1 MFLSKDR
8 FIDLFDEFYKSL
20 TPFIFLVDFDV
31 QNLFIAPLSDLE
43 NNDGILFDFKGYTN
57 TNKSVDGDMISLKR
71 YPVPLDLYRK
81 SFDLVQKDLH
91 YGDSYLLNLTFPTK
105 IETDASLLDIF
116 QGSKALYKMKF
127 YDEFVF
133 FSPEQFVCIKDG
145 KISTHPMK
153 GTKVKVSESSVY
165 ELLNDDK
172 ELAEHIT
179 IVDLMRNDL
188 SMVAKNVKVERFR
201 YLSYIKSYGKTI
213 IQTSS
218 EISGELTDGSVAEK
232 LLSLLPAGS
241 ISGAPKR
248 KTVEIIKRAEI
259 DNRGFYTGIAGVFDG
274 VKIDSCVIIRY
285 IEKKGDSLFYRS
297 GGGITVYSKL
307 EDEYREMIEKI
318 YVPCV

>member
-248 KTVEIIKRAEI
+248 KTVEIIKRAEM

>member
-81 SFDLVQKDLH
+81 SFDLVQRDLH

-274 VKIDSCVIIRY
+274 IKIDSCVIIRY

>member
-8 FIDLFDEFYKSL
+8 FIDLFDTFYKNL

-31 QNLFIAPLSDLE
+31 QNLFIAPLSSLE
-43 NNDGILFDFKGYTN
+43 DKDGILFDFRGYTN
-57 TNKSVDGDMISLKR
+57 SKGAVNDSTIYLKKEPVSL
-71 YPVPLDLYRK
+71 DSYRK
-81 SFDLVQKDLH
+81 SFDLVQKHLSD
-91 YGDSYLLNLTFPTK
+91 GDSYLLNLTFPTK
-105 IETDASLLDIF
+105 IETDVSFGEIF
-116 QGSKALYKMKF
+116 QRSKALYKMKF

-153 GTKVKVSESSVY
+153 GTKVKVSESSEY
-165 ELLNDDK
+165 ELLNDEK

-218 EISGELTDGSVAEK
+218 EISGDLTDGSVAEK
-232 LLSLLPAGS
+232 LLNLLPAGS

-248 KTVEIIKRAEI
+248 KTVEIIKKAEL

-274 VKIDSCVIIRY
+274 LQIDSCVIIRY

-297 GGGITVYSKL
+297 GGGITVYSKV
-307 EDEYREMIEKI
+307 EDEYREMIDKI
-318 YVPCV
+318 YVPCI

>member
-274 VKIDSCVIIRY
+274 VKIDSCVVIRY

>member
-81 SFDLVQKDLH
+81 SFDLVQRDLH

-248 KTVEIIKRAEI
+248 KTVAIIKRAEI

-274 VKIDSCVIIRY
+274 IKIDSCVIIRY